1 MKNVPNKEKV
11 FIDLLSQTL
20 MMQHPAW
27 KVEKLDADGGADLMV
42 EDTESGKRVFI
53 EFKEGSKYG
62 NLPVSLIFP
71 LNRQKKRLSSNDAL
85 FLVTFAMIPSL
96 LGEKLEEIGV
106 LAMEK
111 PSIPDVVGKVQ
122 YAMSA

>member
-1 MKNVPNKEKV
+1 
-11 FIDLLSQTL
+11 
-20 MMQHPAW
+20 
-27 KVEKLDADGGADLMV
+27 MV
-42 EDTESGKRVFI
+42 EDPESGKRVFI

-62 NLPVSLIFP
+62 NLPVSLIFS
-71 LNRQKKRLSSNDAL
+71 LNRHKKLLSARDAM

-96 LGEKLEEIGV
+96 LGEKLNEIGI

-111 PSIPDVVGKVQ
+111 PSIPDVVDKVQ